1 MGIVRRVPRTPDLR
15 PVGWVGVELRHFL
28 ALDAVATEGS
38 FNRAAERLGYTQ
50 SAVSQQIAALE
61 RTVGERLV
69 ERPGGSQ
76 PVRLTRAGEIV
87 IQHARAIG
95 ERLATAQADLQ
106 SLAAGG
112 LDPLRVAFPGH
123 GLGALMPAV
132 LRDLDGPYPDL
143 VLRIVETADDE
154 EVVGMLRRGEVDL
167 GFAYLPLAAD
177 DCEHTMLFE
186 DDYVL
191 VVGSEWAEAK
201 PAAQLTAEDLAGLT
215 LIALKRLKSCQ
226 ITDYFQSHNLR
237 PTWVVVSNDIETIY
251 ASVASGIGVAILPRL
266 ATLSLGS
273 AVKVLELDC
282 GLPPRRMGLAWSKA
296 RRRSE
301 SADAFVRAAKA
312 EARRLTRATQLKVAS

>member
-1 MGIVRRVPRTPDLR
+1 MELRNQSWLSDAPAISGRHHATQKITGKCSFSRDTRRAPWVSSESATLGEHLREGLVGRPAPPSFGIRAANRASSQANPPVGIVRRVPRTPDLR

-112 LDPLRVAFPGH
+112 LDPLGVAFPGH

-201 PAAQLTAEDLAGLT
+201 PAD
-215 LIALKRLKSCQ
+215 RKS
-226 ITDYFQSHNLR
+226 
-237 PTWVVVSNDIETIY
+237 
-251 ASVASGIGVAILPRL
+251 
-266 ATLSLGS
+266 
-273 AVKVLELDC
+273 
-282 GLPPRRMGLAWSKA
+282 
-296 RRRSE
+296 
-301 SADAFVRAAKA
+301 
-312 EARRLTRATQLKVAS
+312 TR